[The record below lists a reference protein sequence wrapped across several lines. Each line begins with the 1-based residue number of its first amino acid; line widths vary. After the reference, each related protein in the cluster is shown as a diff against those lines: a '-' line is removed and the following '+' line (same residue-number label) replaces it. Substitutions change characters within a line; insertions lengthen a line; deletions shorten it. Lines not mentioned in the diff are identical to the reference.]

1 MDNSNKI
8 KNLTIR
14 MREDEI
20 EKLKE
25 FAKQNNIKN
34 VSEVVRKT
42 VLSAQLNYIAT
53 DNEFVK
59 FSAMSRL
66 LYGINNMN
74 INYNPYN
81 MLKEGNYNNEQISK
95 ALESEE
101 LKVIVKE
108 VLNILNQEVLTGNE
122 LDRDTFELIKN
133 IFINSMERR

>member
-34 VSEVVRKT
+34 VSEFVRKT

>member
-25 FAKQNNIKN
+25 FEKQNNIKN
-34 VSEVVRKT
+34 VSEFVRKT